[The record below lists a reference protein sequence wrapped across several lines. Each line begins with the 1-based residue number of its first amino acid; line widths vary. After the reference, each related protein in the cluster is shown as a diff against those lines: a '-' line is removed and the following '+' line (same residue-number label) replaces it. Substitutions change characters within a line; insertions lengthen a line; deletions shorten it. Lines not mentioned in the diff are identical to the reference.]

1 MVVLIAKLRI
11 RLPLI
16 QQVIFLLL
24 FPTGH
29 EVIRGA
35 MLEVEEALN
44 KKDKK
49 EAKSL
54 WLKLQ
59 LWGNIHRRMEEG
71 STDGTSPIGLFRLLD
86 QACENIAEG
95 SDLRNQHNHLYE
107 YEEDINDAFAHPTNV
122 VSESV
127 KATFASFKRE
137 NLHHLEVEEKV
148 MMPSIMKLATSG
160 KPMKKYMLEE
170 IFPLIPDENL
180 EFFIKFANEILQR
193 HEDGMPRVRVFN
205 HALWGVASTEQW
217 YVWDQW
223 IREVLNDDKY
233 NELQGAIAAW
243 KAHQQQEQQQQP
255 APSDSEP
262 AKQEQAEK
270 EKFVDVDLTRDA
282 MPPHAKGCCAIL

>member
-1 MVVLIAKLRI
+1 M
-11 RLPLI
+11 
-16 QQVIFLLL
+16 
-24 FPTGH
+24 
-29 EVIRGA
+29 
-35 MLEVEEALN
+35 
-44 KKDKK
+44 K

-59 LWGNIHRRMEEG
+59 LWDNVHMRMEEG
-71 STDGTSPIGLFRLLD
+71 STDGTSPIGMFRVLN
-86 QACENIAEG
+86 QTCENISEER
-95 SDLRNQHNHLYE
+95 DLRNQHNHLYK
-107 YEEDINDAFAHPTNV
+107 YEEDINAAFSNPSNV

-127 KATFASFKRE
+127 KAAFASFKSE

-148 MMPSIMKLATSG
+148 IMPSIVKLAKSG
-160 KPMKKYMLEE
+160 EPMKKYMLEE

-193 HEDGMPRVRVFN
+193 HEGGMTWVRVFN
-205 HALWGVASTEQW
+205 HALWGVASAEKW

-243 KAHQQQEQQQQP
+243 KAHQEQEEQQQQQQQQQP

-270 EKFVDVDLTRDA
+270 EKYVDVDLTRDA
-282 MPPHAKGCCAIL
+282 TPPQAKGCCCTIL